1 MGEKK
6 IDLTQTTLAVLFIGL
21 LIVASLW
28 TIWPFVSAAV
38 WATMIVIATWPI
50 LIRIQAALWNS
61 RRAAVG
67 VMVVALLLLMVLP
80 LLMALASLIE
90 NVDEISAWVV
100 AFKMPPAPEFLGRIP
115 MVGEELV
122 RAWNRIMV
130 ADMGVFISRA
140 APHFLDAAK
149 WLVSTAGGIGSVAL
163 HLVLTVIVAGL
174 LYANGETAA
183 RGLRAF
189 GQRLAGERGSTSVSL
204 AGQAIRGV
212 ALGVVVTAF
221 IQAVIGS
228 IGLSIAGVPHVA
240 LLAAVMFVL
249 CVAQIG
255 PILVLVPAAIW
266 LFWSGDATWGTF
278 LLVWSIPVV
287 VLDNV
292 LRAVLIKKG
301 VDLPLPLIFLGVI
314 GGLIGFGLVGIF
326 VGPVILAVTYK
337 LLVAWVTEP
346 RPA

>member
-1 MGEKK
+1 MNDQKT
-6 IDLTQTTLAVLFIGL
+6 DLTRTTLAVLFIGL
-21 LIVASLW
+21 MIVASFW
-28 TIWPFVSAAV
+28 TVWPFVSATV
-38 WATMIVIATWPI
+38 WAVMIVIATWPI
-50 LIRIQAALWNS
+50 LLRVQGWLWNS

-67 VMVVALLLLMVLP
+67 VMVVALLLLLVLP
-80 LLMALASLIE
+80 LLVIVGSIIDNA
-90 NVDEISAWVV
+90 DEVAAWAVT
-100 AFKMPPAPEFLGRIP
+100 FRIPPAPEFLGRIP
-115 MVGEELV
+115 FVGEELM
-122 RAWNRIMV
+122 RAWNRILV
-130 ADMGVFISRA
+130 ADVGDLVSKV
-140 APHFLDAAK
+140 APHLTDAAK
-149 WLVSTAGGIGSVAL
+149 WLLSTVGGVGSVAL

-183 RGLRAF
+183 RGVRLF
-189 GQRLAGERGSTSVSL
+189 GERLAGERGGTSVSL

-221 IQAVIGS
+221 IQAVLGA
-228 IGLSIAGVPHVA
+228 IGLSIAGVPHA
-240 LLAAVMFVL
+240 PLLAAIMFVL
-249 CVAQIG
+249 CVAQVG

-266 LFWSGDATWGTF
+266 MFWTGDAAWGTF
-278 LLVWSIPVV
+278 LLVWSIPVI

-314 GGLIGFGLVGIF
+314 GGLLGFGLVGIF

-346 RPA
+346 GSA